1 MDWNPII
8 RFASKIKMAARIL
21 DEESFFNC
29 FEDVISLLNVCEEGE
44 NSISRPFIERV
55 INCLE
60 SAAKFVENVLPIVN
74 ECKGELTEV
83 AGNLRVLFHNWCR
96 KLTEL
101 GLRNTPN
108 CTHLAVYLVSSPE
121 RTVNGGPSCRP
132 KYEIDEDFAT
142 LQSFWI

>member
-1 MDWNPII
+1 M
-8 RFASKIKMAARIL
+8 
-21 DEESFFNC
+21 
-29 FEDVISLLNVCEEGE
+29 
-44 NSISRPFIERV
+44 
-55 INCLE
+55 
-60 SAAKFVENVLPIVN
+60 LPIVN

-121 RTVNGGPSCRP
+121 RTVNGGPGRP
-132 KYEIDEDFAT
+132 KYEIDEET
-142 LQSFWI
+142 LLHFKALGYKWKTSQNFFSFRVGPCGDGYESLVSARKLALQL